1 MAEGQ
6 DLSKMDA
13 SEIDIAE
20 DESDGQKSP
29 TSRRKKV
36 KKVSIVKSK
45 KQTDKRFD
53 WPKKSYF
60 EILCQEGNEMV
71 RINGCWVNLFS
82 RASLEINVCVLIILP
97 VMNCALISFT
107 EKSCT

>member
-13 SEIDIAE
+13 IDLDVAE
-20 DESDGQKSP
+20 EESDGQKSP

-36 KKVSIVKSK
+36 KKVPQVNPK
-45 KQTDKRFD
+45 KQGEKRFD

-60 EILCQEGNEMV
+60 EILCMEGTEMV
-71 RINGCWVNLFS
+71 RVNYNLDIIVGC
-82 RASLEINVCVLIILP
+82 R
-97 VMNCALISFT
+97 T
-107 EKSCT
+107 D

>member
-71 RINGCWVNLFS
+71 RINSAELINLF
-82 RASLEINVCVLIILP
+82 LKGFCWKLMCL
-97 VMNCALISFT
+97 F
-107 EKSCT
+107 

>member
-1 MAEGQ
+1 MNESGLIKFPNMAEGQ

-71 RINGCWVNLFS
+71 RIDGC
-82 RASLEINVCVLIILP
+82 
-97 VMNCALISFT
+97 
-107 EKSCT
+107 